1 MILAKAECDADS
13 RSAGVRSPTGI
24 AAWTKVHLFVSGAS
38 AARGKATG
46 TSACTRAPST
56 AASAAVWWVWR
67 RMAPAAAAKTTS
79 LIETAAPS
87 AALAA
92 FLIRLSRLSECS
104 GTTTIF
110 RRPPGGYAT
119 PAFRASAGAEIASC
133 AS

>member
-1 MILAKAECDADS
+1 
-13 RSAGVRSPTGI
+13 
-24 AAWTKVHLFVSGAS
+24 
-38 AARGKATG
+38 
-46 TSACTRAPST
+46 
-56 AASAAVWWVWR
+56 
-67 RMAPAAAAKTTS
+67 MAPAAAAKTTS